1 MDLAGLIF
9 AFTAGML
16 SLLSPCGYA
25 LLPGYISYHLG
36 SELPV
41 RKAILGGL
49 LSLAGLATV
58 FSCIGFLSSI
68 ANVLLSQLIPL
79 LELVAAVV
87 IIFMGVSILV
97 KIKIPS
103 ISMLVK
109 APKQKG
115 LIGLYVF
122 GVAYG
127 LAGVGCSAPIFFSIL
142 AYAVA
147 VEEFLS
153 SIITFLVYT
162 IGMGA
167 PLILTSILV
176 AEAKKLTI
184 ERIAKATPWL
194 QKFCGVFLIL
204 VGVYL
209 LYFYYITYA

>member
-1 MDLAGLIF
+1 MDLTGLTF
-9 AFTAGML
+9 AFTAGIF

-58 FSCIGFLSSI
+58 FSCIGFVASI

-79 LELVAAVV
+79 LELAAA
-87 IIFMGVSILV
+87 IIIVFMGISILV
-97 KIKIPS
+97 KIRIPS
-103 ISMLVK
+103 ISMQVK
-109 APKQKG
+109 IPKQKG

-122 GVAYG
+122 GIAYG
-127 LAGVGCSAPIFFSIL
+127 LASVGCSAPIFFSIL

-147 VEEFLS
+147 MEGFLS
-153 SIITFLVYT
+153 STITFLVYT
-162 IGMGA
+162 IGMGT

-176 AEAKKLTI
+176 AEAKRLTI
-184 ERIAKATPWL
+184 ERVAKATSWL
-194 QKFCGVFLIL
+194 QKFSGIFLIL
-204 VGVYL
+204 VGIYL